1 MRARVG
7 PLNKPRRADV
17 DHDAPEFY
25 SGSMSGEPPFD
36 TDALAR
42 LERRVEDL
50 VALCRRLREDNA
62 MWRARHQALS
72 AEYVQLN
79 ERTRVARTRVEEMIG
94 RVTALA
100 REGR

>member
-1 MRARVG
+1 MRARST
-7 PLNKPRRADV
+7 PSYKPRRTDV
-17 DHDAPEFY
+17 DHGAPEFY
-25 SGSMSGEPPFD
+25 SGFMSGESASD

-50 VALCRRLREDNA
+50 VALCRRLQEDNA
-62 MWRARHQALS
+62 LWRARHHALS

-79 ERTRVARTRVEEMIG
+79 ERTRTARTRVEEMIG
-94 RVTALA
+94 RVTAMA